1 MGITAA
7 ATAGLTSRRN
17 ATLAVRSLPTIR
29 IAAGHNRARIIR
41 RNVLTQRLHIRSHG
55 VIPRREA
62 ILRHQHR
69 HVPTLHRVAAVP
81 LRAIHQAAVVA
92 AMAEAAEVAA
102 AAADRLT
109 AGVSPILKLS
119 GSTGLAK
126 SASLFC
132 WPSPRA
138 TTTGQLGLDPRET
151 LRLSRV
157 LSFWIREPQPGSP
170 EAKTRW
176 YRERKPS
183 TPSDGRSAS
192 SN

>member
-7 ATAGLTSRRN
+7 VTAGLTSRRN

-55 VIPRREA
+55 AIPRREA

-126 SASLFC
+126 SASLFLLAK
-132 WPSPRA
+132 PARNY
-138 TTTGQLGLDPRET
+138 Q
-151 LRLSRV
+151 
-157 LSFWIREPQPGSP
+157 GSI
-170 EAKTRW
+170 
-176 YRERKPS
+176 
-183 TPSDGRSAS
+183 GVRS
-192 SN
+192 